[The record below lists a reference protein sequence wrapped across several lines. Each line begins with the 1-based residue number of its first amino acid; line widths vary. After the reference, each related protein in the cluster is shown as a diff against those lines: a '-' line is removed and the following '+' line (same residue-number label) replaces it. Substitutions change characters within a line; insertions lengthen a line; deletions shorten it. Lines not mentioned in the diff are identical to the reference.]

1 MLTWQARLDA
11 AASEQQVVAVARE
24 YMATLSA
31 GDLSRLPEPC
41 RPGSFQCGQDV
52 SDYGFA
58 LVRHHC
64 ITDGAS
70 ARLVTRLSDFV
81 SRAEA
86 RLRQLSAH

>member
-1 MLTWQARLDA
+1 MLTWRERLDA
-11 AASEQQVVAVARE
+11 ATSEQEVVAVVRD

-31 GDLSRLPEPC
+31 GDLERLPEPC

-70 ARLVTRLSDFV
+70 ARLVTKLSDFI

-86 RLRQLSAH
+86 RLRQLAAH